1 MKLPGRLLLVSLV
14 TLLLPWAGCRYVQE
28 VESALRQG
36 RAETL
41 LASTRLVAAAAEARG
56 DSAWTQIERWAPWR
70 PEAEDVYVHPLARPP
85 ALDGYFSDW
94 DLGRNALVPLRGVPD
109 GAYAGIVAGYHGD
122 ALYVYVELGPG
133 GETGEFAVL
142 CEQAD
147 GRIAEYLFLPEAPG
161 PIRPGAPGDTD
172 PRVTG
177 NWQAT
182 PDGYHLELRLPA
194 GAPDGRFGLR
204 LLWPGWPPAGT
215 YQDEPGW
222 KVTPRGAL
230 GAWLTE
236 ISPAGTTLALV
247 DRAGFVLAEA
257 SGGATVPQPPG
268 TGRSWPLLYRAMLPG
283 ADAPPTPPQA
293 PGRRA
298 GQHLDKAIA
307 GEAGAAR
314 FRLDD
319 GRLVLVAAAPVVR
332 DGLILGA
339 VEARQPIEPVLA
351 VGDEAVSR
359 LLGTSMLASL
369 AAAVVLLGF
378 ALRLSMRIRRLSR
391 AAAQGMTASGELATR
406 MPGHG
411 AGDELGDLSRSFSR
425 LLVRVRDYNQY
436 LKTMGSKLTHELRTP
451 IAVMRSSLENLEAR
465 GAGEDPRVYLERA
478 RQGIERLE
486 KIVNAIGAATRLEQA
501 IAGAG
506 NERFDLAALVG
517 DLGSAYADAHPG
529 LCIGARIQTGPCEID
544 GAPELIA
551 QMLDKL
557 VENAVDFTP
566 AGGRILLVLSREDGK
581 ALLSVINEGST
592 LPGDAGDRLFES
604 LVSARPEGDGGA
616 HMGLGLYLARLVAA
630 HHHGGIRA
638 TNLPDASGVAFT
650 VALPLADSGKPASRE
665 TVS

>member
-1 MKLPGRLLLVSLV
+1 
-14 TLLLPWAGCRYVQE
+14 
-28 VESALRQG
+28 
-36 RAETL
+36 
-41 LASTRLVAAAAEARG
+41 
-56 DSAWTQIERWAPWR
+56 
-70 PEAEDVYVHPLARPP
+70 
-85 ALDGYFSDW
+85 
-94 DLGRNALVPLRGVPD
+94 
-109 GAYAGIVAGYHGD
+109 
-122 ALYVYVELGPG
+122 
-133 GETGEFAVL
+133 
-142 CEQAD
+142 
-147 GRIAEYLFLPEAPG
+147 
-161 PIRPGAPGDTD
+161 
-172 PRVTG
+172 
-177 NWQAT
+177 
-182 PDGYHLELRLPA
+182 
-194 GAPDGRFGLR
+194 
-204 LLWPGWPPAGT
+204 
-215 YQDEPGW
+215 
-222 KVTPRGAL
+222 
-230 GAWLTE
+230 
-236 ISPAGTTLALV
+236 
-247 DRAGFVLAEA
+247 
-257 SGGATVPQPPG
+257 
-268 TGRSWPLLYRAMLPG
+268 
-283 ADAPPTPPQA
+283 
-293 PGRRA
+293 
-298 GQHLDKAIA
+298 
-307 GEAGAAR
+307 
-314 FRLDD
+314 
-319 GRLVLVAAAPVVR
+319 
-332 DGLILGA
+332 
-339 VEARQPIEPVLA
+339 
-351 VGDEAVSR
+351 
-359 LLGTSMLASL
+359 MLASL

-465 GAGEDPRVYLERA
+465 GAGEDPRLEEG
-478 RQGIERLE
+478 QVPNLDLE
-486 KIVNAIGAATRLEQA
+486 SLLRDKQIVICCGSGGVGKTTVSAAPGPAALGLCYDKEIVNAIGAATRLEQA